1 MKWYRSVAVKSFLIA
16 FVATHVPLLA
26 LLALVTLHPAWLT
39 PVGVLLAALVA
50 TLLATAVL
58 ITVLWRLFRPLRQ
71 AADGLLG
78 FMTRGAP
85 VQMGVGAQDEIGR
98 LVGLL
103 VQSLAHLDRGKAPL
117 LRSGA
122 TALAASAGPG
132 GGRVLRCMALVELVQ
147 WDALDAAGDVIRMA
161 KLQNALQRQISD
173 ALSPAETVLP
183 WGRGRVLALL
193 EGTEAEAL
201 NRLQRSCAHL
211 ALPADQESYRT
222 RMVIDARDSAGQQ
235 GWANAMQRLEQR
247 LFEAR
252 LAEPG
257 DQRPA
262 AA

>member
-1 MKWYRSVAVKSFLIA
+1 M
-16 FVATHVPLLA
+16 
-26 LLALVTLHPAWLT
+26 LALVTLHPAWLT

-132 GGRVLRCMALVELVQ
+132 
-147 WDALDAAGDVIRMA
+147 
-161 KLQNALQRQISD
+161 
-173 ALSPAETVLP
+173 
-183 WGRGRVLALL
+183 
-193 EGTEAEAL
+193 
-201 NRLQRSCAHL
+201 
-211 ALPADQESYRT
+211 
-222 RMVIDARDSAGQQ
+222 
-235 GWANAMQRLEQR
+235 
-247 LFEAR
+247 
-252 LAEPG
+252 
-257 DQRPA
+257 
-262 AA
+262 